1 MTRSEIIYYRLMEC
15 IHKGE
20 VENIELA
27 NIVKDISVILGLK
40 TLTSYAKNKNISYP
54 AAAKHKKE
62 CLKIDKIN
70 FIIDNK

>member
-27 NIVKDISVILGLK
+27 NIVKDISVVLGLK
-40 TLTSYAKNKNISYP
+40 TLTSYAKSKNISYP
-54 AAAKHKKE
+54 AAAKHRNQF
-62 CLKIDKIN
+62 LKIDRIK
-70 FIIDNK
+70 FIIDNN